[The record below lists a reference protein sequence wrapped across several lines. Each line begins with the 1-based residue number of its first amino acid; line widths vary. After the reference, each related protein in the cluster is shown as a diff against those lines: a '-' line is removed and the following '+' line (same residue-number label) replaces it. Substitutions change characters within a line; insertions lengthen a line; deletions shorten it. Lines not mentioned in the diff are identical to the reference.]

1 MTTIDI
7 DDLVERLQQ
16 ARDAY
21 YDDDPIMS
29 DAEYDALEDQLRE
42 EAPKHP
48 FFKQVGAK
56 AKKSGWAKTKHGAP
70 MGSLDKCQ
78 IIDEV
83 DKWYG
88 DTSRKLSAAVGAGS
102 LPALQ
107 QEFVISEKLDGISIS
122 LTYKA
127 GKLVRAVTRGDGETG
142 DDITRNV
149 LLMEGVPQKKLKDF
163 TGYVRG
169 EIILKRSNH
178 KKHVPEYKNPR
189 NAASG
194 IAKRESDPKP
204 CAYLTVVCY
213 QVLSKDHN
221 LPDKATE
228 FKLLK
233 ALGFIVPNWFLV
245 TGGSTYK
252 VDGKTEVTIKS
263 QNPTLHIYDQ
273 YIYQDRDALDYEIDG
288 LVIEFNDAPSMEFL
302 GEHGGR
308 PKGARAFKF
317 PHDAKPTK
325 LKDIV
330 WQVGKSGR
338 ITPVAIFDPVDL
350 AGATIGQASLHNESN
365 INKLAHACPHS
376 LLGLD
381 DEIMVS
387 RRNDVIPYVESVL
400 TPNQNGHRFAVPKKC
415 PSCTGTLKK
424 VGEYV
429 VCTHANCPA
438 QISGAVKRWVQKLD
452 IKDWGESLIDA
463 LCEQGLV
470 KTPADLYGLDSVTL
484 AAVQTGGKRVGSS
497 TAKKV
502 LVNLYA
508 KKELRIADFV
518 GSLGIP
524 LCGRSIVQMIADAG
538 FDTLEAMEDATVADL
553 AAIPRMGQ
561 TKAESFVDGYQRCG
575 KVIDLLLKA
584 GVTIKEPI
592 TGTLSGKSFCFTGF
606 RDKDLEDRVL
616 NKGGSMKSSVGKTLD
631 YLVAKNPKSGS
642 GKVKKAQGWG
652 VTVIGIADLEAM
664 L

>member
-42 EAPKHP
+42 AEPTHS
-48 FFKQVGAK
+48 FFKQIGAK
-56 AKKSGWAKTKHGAP
+56 AKKSGWPKVKHGAP

-78 IIDEV
+78 VIEEV
-83 DKWYG
+83 DKWYAEA
-88 DTSRKLSAAVGAGS
+88 TRKLSAAVGGGS
-102 LPALQ
+102 LPALK

-122 LTYKA
+122 LKYTK
-127 GKLVRAVTRGDGETG
+127 GKLVQAVTRGDGETG

-149 LLMEGVPQKKLKDF
+149 LLMEGVPKTIKDF
-163 TGYVRG
+163 TGYIRG
-169 EIILKRSNH
+169 EIILKRSTH

-204 CAYLTVVCY
+204 CKHLTVVCY
-213 QVLSKDHN
+213 RVLSNDHS
-221 LPDKATE
+221 LPNKATE

-245 TGGSTYK
+245 TGGSTFK
-252 VDGKTEVTIKS
+252 VQGKTEQTIKGH
-263 QNPTLHIYDQ
+263 PTLHIYDQ
-273 YIYQDRDALDYEIDG
+273 YVYQDRDNLDYEIDG
-288 LVIEFNDAPSMEFL
+288 LVIEFNDAPAMEFL

-365 INKLAHACPHS
+365 VIKLANKCPQK

-400 TPNQNGHRFAVPKKC
+400 IPNENGHRFAVPTTC
-415 PSCTGTLKK
+415 PSCSGTLKK
-424 VGEYV
+424 IGEYIM
-429 VCTHANCPA
+429 CTHANCPA

-463 LCEQGLV
+463 LCAQGLV

-484 AAVQTGGKRVGSS
+484 AAVQMGGKRVGSS

-518 GSLGIP
+518 GSLGID

-538 FDTLEAMEDATVADL
+538 FDTLEAMEDATVGQI
-553 AAIPRMGQ
+553 AAIPRLGQ
-561 TKAESFVDGYQRCG
+561 TKAEAFVNGYQRRG

-592 TGTLSGKSFCFTGF
+592 VGAFSGKSFCFTGF
-606 RDKDLEDRVL
+606 RDKDLEDKVL
-616 NKGGSMKSSVGKTLD
+616 NKGGAMKSSVGKSLD
-631 YLVAKNPKSGS
+631 YLVAKNPLSTS
-642 GKVKKAQGWG
+642 GKVKKATGYG
-652 VTVIGIADLEAM
+652 VKVIGIADLEAM